1 MGAGHRFEDHT
12 GEVQLHIRA
21 DTLPEIY
28 REAAR
33 AVAQLLLNAV
43 PAPAADAPAVVVEL
57 QARDPAA
64 LLVDWVNE
72 LIFRSEVDRTVFT
85 EVEPVVT
92 ETAEAPETPPSS
104 QAGWHLK
111 ATLRGLPD
119 PPLAGQ
125 VKAATLHQARV
136 DRMSGGYQANLILDV

>member
-43 PAPAADAPAVVVEL
+43 PAPPPDAAAVEVEL
-57 QARDPAA
+57 EARDPAA

-72 LIFRSEVDRTVFT
+72 LIFRTEVERTVFT
-85 EVEPVVT
+85 EVEPLVT
-92 ETAEAPETPPSS
+92 EGTPASDAKA
-104 QAGWHLK
+104 AGWHLK

-136 DRMSGGYQANLILDV
+136 DRTSGGYQANLILDV

>member
-1 MGAGHRFEDHT
+1 MGAGHRFEEHT

-21 DTLPEIY
+21 DTLPEIF

-43 PAPAADAPAVVVEL
+43 PAPPAGAVAVVVEL
-57 QARDPAA
+57 EARDPAA

-72 LIFRSEVDRTVFT
+72 LIFRGEVERTVFT
-85 EVEPVVT
+85 EVEPVVV
-92 ETAEAPETPPSS
+92 EAAEAARGSD
-104 QAGWHLK
+104 AGWHLK

>member
-1 MGAGHRFEDHT
+1 MGAGHRFEEHT

-21 DTLPEIY
+21 DTLPEIF

-33 AVAQLLLNAV
+33 AVAQLLLNSV
-43 PAPAADAPAVVVEL
+43 PAPPADAVAVVVEL

-72 LIFRSEVDRTVFT
+72 LIFRGEVERTVFT
-85 EVEPVVT
+85 EVEPVVV
-92 ETAEAPETPPSS
+92 EAAQASD
-104 QAGWHLK
+104 AGWHLK

>member
-12 GEVQLHIRA
+12 GEVELRIRA
-21 DTLPEIY
+21 DSLPEIY

-33 AVAQLLLNAV
+33 AVAQLMLNAI
-43 PAPAADAPAVVVEL
+43 PAPPPEAPTVAIQL
-57 QARDPAA
+57 DARDPAT

-72 LIFRSEVDRTVFT
+72 LIFRSEVERTVFT
-85 EVEPVVT
+85 EVEPAVSAPADAGGGWRL
-92 ETAEAPETPPSS
+92 TATV
-104 QAGWHLK
+104 
-111 ATLRGLPD
+111 RGLPD

-136 DRMSGGYQANLILDV
+136 DRVGGGYQANLILDV

>member
-1 MGAGHRFEDHT
+1 MGAGHRFEEHT
-12 GEVQLHIRA
+12 GEVQVHIRA
-21 DTLPEIY
+21 DSLAEIY

-33 AVAQLLLNAV
+33 ALAQLLLNAV
-43 PAPAADAPAVVVEL
+43 PAPPADAPAVVVEL
-57 QARDPAA
+57 DARDPAT

-85 EVEPVVT
+85 EVDPAV
-92 ETAEAPETPPSS
+92 TAEAGPGTS
-104 QAGWHLK
+104 WHLK

-136 DRMSGGYQANLILDV
+136 DRTTGGYQANLILDV

>member
-43 PAPAADAPAVVVEL
+43 PAPPADAPAVVVEL
-57 QARDPAA
+57 EARDPAA

-72 LIFRSEVDRTVFT
+72 LIFRTEVERTVFT
-85 EVEPVVT
+85 EVEPTVAA
-92 ETAEAPETPPSS
+92 AEA
-104 QAGWHLK
+104 AGAPWQLK

-136 DRMSGGYQANLILDV
+136 DRTAGGYQANLILDV

>member
-21 DTLPEIY
+21 DSLAEIY

-43 PAPAADAPAVVVEL
+43 PAPPADAPAVVVEL
-57 QARDPAA
+57 DARDPAT

-72 LIFRSEVDRTVFT
+72 LIFRTEVEHTVFT
-85 EVEPVVT
+85 EVDPTV
-92 ETAEAPETPPSS
+92 TAEAGTGAS
-104 QAGWHLK
+104 WHLK

-136 DRMSGGYQANLILDV
+136 DRTTGGYQANLILDV